1 MKSFLKHFVIVFSL
15 FISVSSFS
23 QQLDTINP
31 IVQIEKR
38 ANVQRG
44 IFTGKFEFYVGKIVD
59 NQRVIHY
66 VKIRYSRLVS
76 VGSEIHTE
84 SYEGM
89 IFQDEFDTFLTIMD
103 KLRKKQ
109 ALVMQYPKAYN
120 VSYYYVFSDGTKLG
134 ISRYNGNFSWDLF
147 LENVHIHI
155 RKPIAFEKLM
165 KNSMDEAM
173 KL

>member
-1 MKSFLKHFVIVFSL
+1 MKRVITLLLLLSSVLVFG
-15 FISVSSFS
+15 

-31 IVQIEKR
+31 IAQIEKR

-44 IFTGKFEFYVGKIVD
+44 LFTGKFEFYVGKIVN
-59 NQRVIHY
+59 NQQVTHY

-76 VGSEIHTE
+76 IGSEIHTE
-84 SYEGM
+84 TYEGM
-89 IFQDEFDTFLTIMD
+89 IFQDEFNTFLTIMD
-103 KLRKKQ
+103 KLRLKQ
-109 ALVMQYPKAYN
+109 ALVMQYPKDYN

-134 ISRYNGNFSWDLF
+134 ISRYNGIFSWDLF
-147 LENVHIHI
+147 LENVHIRI

-165 KNSMDEAM
+165 KKSMDEAM